1 MDELIEGRYRVVR
14 QLEGGGM
21 SAVFLARDEQLGRS
35 VVIKVLPKSLAS
47 PDALERFRAEIA
59 LVATFTHPQIVPVL
73 AAGEL
78 DGLPYFV
85 MPYVEG
91 ESLRQRLARGP
102 MSVRETVSI
111 LVDAA
116 RALAF
121 AHERGVVHR
130 DIKPDNILLTAHS
143 AVVSDFGIA
152 KARSRGP
159 LTSEGMS
166 IGTPTYM
173 APEQIAGDETD
184 GRADLY
190 ALGAVGYEMLVGA
203 PPFAGT
209 TARKVMTAHLTETPQ
224 PISKR
229 RSDVPPGVEKVLLQ
243 CLAKEPSQRPRSA
256 SDIVRA
262 LQDPEVLGTPR
273 TAVTVGDVRG
283 GLLGLVR
290 APSTT
295 IYALIC
301 LALGAGA
308 MTAVYSAIDRALIAP
323 LPFAH
328 ASELVTVYRNDP
340 HNHTGPLSP
349 PNFLDLSR
357 SLQALRDLVAI
368 DITKSGLVQL
378 PTESASLPM
387 SRASGNVFTALG
399 VSAVRGRLFDSSD

>member
-1 MDELIEGRYRVVR
+1 MESELIDGRYRVTR
-14 QLEGGGM
+14 RLEGGGM
-21 SAVFLARDEQLGRS
+21 SAVFLAHDESLDRP
-35 VVIKVLPKSLAS
+35 VVIKVLPKDRA
-47 PDALERFRAEIA
+47 DAIAIDRFRHEIT
-59 LVATFTHPQIVPVL
+59 LVAKLSHPQIVPVFGS
-73 AAGEL
+73 GEL

-85 MPYVEG
+85 MAYVEG
-91 ESLRQRLARGP
+91 ESLRTRLARGP

-111 LVDAA
+111 LIDVA

-121 AHERGVVHR
+121 AHQNGVVHR

-203 PPFAGT
+203 PPFAAT

-256 SDIVRA
+256 TDIVRA
-262 LQDPEVLGTPR
+262 LQDPE
-273 TAVTVGDVRG
+273 
-283 GLLGLVR
+283 
-290 APSTT
+290 
-295 IYALIC
+295 
-301 LALGAGA
+301 
-308 MTAVYSAIDRALIAP
+308 
-323 LPFAH
+323 
-328 ASELVTVYRNDP
+328 
-340 HNHTGPLSP
+340 
-349 PNFLDLSR
+349 
-357 SLQALRDLVAI
+357 
-368 DITKSGLVQL
+368 
-378 PTESASLPM
+378 
-387 SRASGNVFTALG
+387 
-399 VSAVRGRLFDSSD
+399 